1 MRIAI
6 FTDNDF
12 GKING
17 VTTTLTAVLR
27 WRPSD
32 LDLRVYTA
40 ADVGVERPDYLALRS
55 FGVGIPFYSEMK
67 MYIPRFFAFLNRAK
81 ADGIQLVHY
90 TTPGPVGLAAMYVAS
105 KLQVPMV
112 GSFHTQLSE
121 YTALLSGSERLG
133 NLMRE
138 YQRWPYGKCER
149 ILVPSTATRD
159 LLIAAKIRAE
169 KIRLWTRG
177 VDTDQFTPARRSA
190 AMRDAWGVND
200 ARPALIYVGRLSR
213 EKGLDAV
220 PAIARTLREAGVDHR
235 LVFVGDGPMRQ
246 TLPQACPDA
255 IFTGAL
261 PHAEVAT
268 AMASADVFVFPSR
281 TDTLGNVVLEAQACG
296 LPVLVSDAGGPREN
310 ILEGESG
317 FVCAPG
323 GALDM
328 PVRALQL
335 ASDRTRRVAM
345 GAAARAYA
353 CGRSW
358 ATAMAPLYD
367 SYREVG
373 RDVDGEPVIPN
384 VIGRTAELEQSPLH
398 TGHAVATTIGHSP
411 EGLRKL

>member
-40 ADVGVERPDYLALRS
+40 ADAGVERPDYLALRS

-67 MYIPRFFAFLNRAK
+67 MYIPRFFAFLKRAK

-177 VDTDQFTPARRSA
+177 VDTEQFTPARRSA
-190 AMRDAWGVND
+190 ALREAWGVSD

-213 EKGLDAV
+213 EKGLEAV

-246 TLPQACPDA
+246 TLQQACPDA

-261 PHAEVAT
+261 PHTHVAT
-268 AMASADVFVFPSR
+268 AMASADVFIFPSR

-317 FVCAPG
+317 FVCVPG

-335 ASDRTRRVAM
+335 ASDRTRRVTM
-345 GAAARAYA
+345 GEAARAYA
-353 CGRSW
+353 CGRDW
-358 ATAMAPLYD
+358 VQAMAPLYD

-373 RDVDGEPVIPN
+373 AISN
-384 VIGRTAELEQSPLH
+384 NIGRTAELKQPPLH
-398 TGHAVATTIGHSP
+398 TGHAVVSTIGRSP

>member
-1 MRIAI
+1 
-6 FTDNDF
+6 
-12 GKING
+12 
-17 VTTTLTAVLR
+17 
-27 WRPSD
+27 
-32 LDLRVYTA
+32 
-40 ADVGVERPDYLALRS
+40 
-55 FGVGIPFYSEMK
+55 
-67 MYIPRFFAFLNRAK
+67 
-81 ADGIQLVHY
+81 
-90 TTPGPVGLAAMYVAS
+90 
-105 KLQVPMV
+105 MV

-159 LLIAAKIRAE
+159 LLIAARIRAE

-220 PAIARTLREAGVDHR
+220 PAIARTLRDAGVDHR

-246 TLPQACPDA
+246 TLQQSCPDA

-261 PHAEVAT
+261 PHADVAT

-335 ASDRTRRVAM
+335 TSDRTRRVTM

-358 ATAMAPLYD
+358 TNAMTPLYETWHD
-367 SYREVG
+367 
-373 RDVDGEPVIPN
+373 
-384 VIGRTAELEQSPLH
+384 VIGRTAELEQTPLH
-398 TGHAVATTIGHSP
+398 AGRAVAPTIGHSP

>member
-1 MRIAI
+1 MRVAI

-17 VTTTLTAVLR
+17 VTTTLTAVLQ
-27 WRPSD
+27 WRPAD

-40 ADVGVERPDYLALRS
+40 ADTGVERPDYLALRS
-55 FGVGIPFYSEMK
+55 FGVGIPFYAEMK
-67 MYIPRFFAFLNRAK
+67 MYIPRFFTFLKRART
-81 ADGIQLVHY
+81 DGIQLVHY

-177 VDTDQFTPARRSA
+177 VDTDQFTPAKRSA
-190 AMRDAWGVND
+190 ALRETWGVSD

-213 EKGLDAV
+213 EKGLELI
-220 PAIARTLREAGVDHR
+220 PSIARTLRDAGVDHR
-235 LVFVGDGPMRQ
+235 FVFVGDGPMRSALQ
-246 TLPQACPDA
+246 QSCPDA
-255 IFTGAL
+255 VFTGAL

-268 AMASADVFVFPSR
+268 LMASADLFIFPSR

-296 LPVLVSDAGGPREN
+296 IPVLVSDAGGPREN
-310 ILEGESG
+310 IREGESG
-317 FVCAPG
+317 FVCSEG
-323 GALDM
+323 GALEM
-328 PVRALQL
+328 RVRALQL

-345 GAAARAYA
+345 GEAARAYA
-353 CGRSW
+353 LSRSW
-358 ATAMAPLYD
+358 TSAMAPLYD
-367 SYREVG
+367 AYREVG
-373 RDVDGEPVIPN
+373 GALSISN
-384 VIGRTAELEQSPLH
+384 GIGRTAEVQQPTLH
-398 TGHAVATTIGHSP
+398 TGAATLPTLGRSP
-411 EGLRKL
+411 EGLRKI

>member
-1 MRIAI
+1 MRVAI

-27 WRPSD
+27 WRPAD

-40 ADVGVERPDYLALRS
+40 ADAGVERPDYLALRS
-55 FGVGIPFYSEMK
+55 FGIGIPFYAEMK
-67 MYIPRFFAFLNRAK
+67 MYIPRLFTFLKRAR

-90 TTPGPVGLAAMYVAS
+90 TTPGPVGLAAMYVAA

-133 NLMRE
+133 HLMRE

-149 ILVPSTATRD
+149 ILVPSAATRE
-159 LLIAAKIRAE
+159 LLIAAKIRAD

-177 VDTDQFTPARRSA
+177 VDTECFTPAKRSA
-190 AMRDAWGVND
+190 AMRDRWGVSE

-213 EKGLDAV
+213 EKGLELV
-220 PAIARTLREAGVDHR
+220 PSIARTLREAGVDHR
-235 LVFVGDGPMRQ
+235 LVFVGDGPMRAALQ
-246 TLPQACPDA
+246 QACPDA

-261 PHAEVAT
+261 AHAEVAT
-268 AMASADVFVFPSR
+268 AMASADLFIFPSR

-317 FVCAPG
+317 FVCAER

-335 ASDRTRRVAM
+335 ASDRSQRVAM
-345 GAAARAYA
+345 GNAARAYA
-353 CGRSW
+353 LSRGWTS
-358 ATAMAPLYD
+358 AMAPLYD
-367 SYREVG
+367 AYREVG
-373 RDVDGEPVIPN
+373 GTLRMAN
-384 VIGRTAELEQSPLH
+384 SIGRTAELQQSSLH
-398 TGHAVATTIGHSP
+398 TRHVVAPPLGRST
-411 EGLRKL
+411 ERLRKL

>member
-1 MRIAI
+1 MNVAI

-27 WRPSD
+27 WRPAD
-32 LDLRVYTA
+32 LQLRVYTA
-40 ADVGVERPDYLALRS
+40 ADDGIERPDYLALRS
-55 FGVGIPFYSEMK
+55 FGVGIPFYAEMK
-67 MYIPRFFAFLNRAK
+67 MYIPRFFAFLKRAR

-169 KIRLWTRG
+169 KIRIWTRG
-177 VDTDQFTPARRSA
+177 VDTDQFAPSKRSA
-190 AMRDAWGVND
+190 ALREAWGVNE

-213 EKGLDAV
+213 EKGLELV
-220 PAIARTLREAGVDHR
+220 PAIARTLRDAGVDHR

-246 TLPQACPDA
+246 TLQQACPDA
-255 IFTGAL
+255 LFTGAL

-268 AMASADVFVFPSR
+268 AMASADVFIFPSR

-296 LPVLVSDAGGPREN
+296 IPVLVSDAGGPREN
-310 ILEGESG
+310 IREGESG
-317 FVCAPG
+317 FVCAEG

-335 ASDRTRRVAM
+335 ASDRTRRVSM

-353 CGRSW
+353 LRRSW
-358 ATAMAPLYD
+358 TQAMAPLYD
-367 SYREVG
+367 VYREVG
-373 RDVDGEPVIPN
+373 GSHVIPN
-384 VIGRTAELEQSPLH
+384 GIGRSVELQQPSLH
-398 TGHAVATTIGHSP
+398 TGDRVVVTLGRSP